1 MHYNYDDYNDS
12 ELIMMIHESSEEAN
26 DILYKKYNYL
36 INVTV
41 SKYKWVV
48 NKTSYDVSDL
58 YQEAL
63 IGFIEGINKYRE
75 DKDSS
80 LPSYLRM
87 CILSKVQDFVRK
99 IANKSDSVNVGN
111 TSLNMELGDQELIQ
125 LIKGEDKDDP
135 FEYIMYQDD
144 KERLDRFI
152 KCKLTE
158 TEYKIYGL
166 LVSDC
171 SYQEIADILHIN
183 VKAVDNA
190 IQRIKR
196 KIKSLNVDKYS
207 CI

>member
-1 MHYNYDDYNDS
+1 MHYNFDDYNDS

-36 INVTV
+36 INVIV
-41 SKYKWVV
+41 GKYKWVV

-75 DKDSS
+75 DKDTS

-99 IANKSDSVNVGN
+99 IGNKSDSVNVGN
-111 TSLNMELGDQELIQ
+111 TSLNMELDDQELIQ
-125 LIKGEDKDDP
+125 LIKGKEKDDP
-135 FEYIMYQDD
+135 FEYVMYQDD

-152 KCKLTE
+152 KCKLT
-158 TEYKIYGL
+158 I
-166 LVSDC
+166 
-171 SYQEIADILHIN
+171 
-183 VKAVDNA
+183 
-190 IQRIKR
+190 
-196 KIKSLNVDKYS
+196 
-207 CI
+207 